1 MKIFYPLSCHK
12 SYDKNV
18 KQFVKAK
25 KWNKVIEILE
35 KEREIH
41 HLCDFVNVSL
51 KGIPKFRTVLHEAAL
66 QSCSKEIFDKLLSFG
81 ASKSLKTNDGE
92 TAYDIAKRLGL
103 NGDILHILSFPSD
116 IMKNE
121 DSMIKMQ
128 TALHRLMRDRVA
140 HLLDKEKV
148 HMPQLAYFYEF
159 GKLHFEVP
167 GWCGGFH
174 LEEHKNGIQV
184 ESMNRAC
191 GGSEERHIIT
201 FSGKVELIAE
211 GEAYWKK

>member
-1 MKIFYPLSCHK
+1 V
-12 SYDKNV
+12 DKTSSQV
-18 KQFVKAK
+18 
-25 KWNKVIEILE
+25 
-35 KEREIH
+35 
-41 HLCDFVNVSL
+41 
-51 KGIPKFRTVLHEAAL
+51 
-66 QSCSKEIFDKLLSFG
+66 
-81 ASKSLKTNDGE
+81 E

-121 DSMIKMQ
+121 DSIIKMQ

-167 GWCGGFH
+167 GWCGGFFQ
-174 LEEHKNGIQV
+174 LNVMTCLCSLLPICFTLGD
-184 ESMNRAC
+184 
-191 GGSEERHIIT
+191 
-201 FSGKVELIAE
+201 
-211 GEAYWKK
+211 

>member
-1 MKIFYPLSCHK
+1 MFYPLSCNK
-12 SYDKNV
+12 TYDKNV

-25 KWNKVIEILE
+25 KWDKVIKILE
-35 KEREIH
+35 KKREIH
-41 HLCDFVNVSL
+41 YGCDFVNVSL
-51 KGIPKFRTVLHEAAL
+51 KGIPTFRTVLHEAAL

-103 NGDILHILSFPSD
+103 NGDILHILSFPGD

-140 HLLDKEKV
+140 YCLDKDKV
-148 HMPQLAYFYEF
+148 HMPQLVYFYEF
-159 GKLHFEVP
+159 GQLYFEVP
-167 GWCGGFH
+167 GWYGGFD

-184 ESMNRAC
+184 KSMSRVC
-191 GGSEERHIIT
+191 EGSKERHIIS

-211 GEAYWKK
+211 GEA